1 MLINAFKIKFKASLL
16 LLIFLPLLCL
26 LPQRALSQQINPE
39 VIINGNPLPAS
50 AILGSTGTDMA
61 VKATP
66 FFTCA
71 GGVVKVSG
79 SSLQCTWMG
88 VSLELTAGAG
98 ECTYNGQKVALQT
111 PSGMYENDLV
121 VQLKEFSYIIGA
133 TVEEQNNK
141 IIVWKQTNASAAN
154 TPVTTSPIPMGGSPK
169 MGLLNTFAGGSMPGV
184 MPGVMPGSAADSIPI
199 NSAPFDPTIP
209 VSDPYA
215 PAVNNRAFPEA
226 GMGGLSSKSPET
238 SSPYDRPTVSIAS
251 MGDNS
256 YTVETPRNPEQIA
269 NFRSNYVNANQLESL
284 YSLPGGAPYPNAPQ
298 PQMPA
303 DGVSYSQPADTYMYH
318 GSPAAKNKS
327 ANHKPEPAKP
337 VITQMDVIRRMSFHI
352 TAYEVKLKI
361 RNDGELPFTKPFMV
375 KLSAK
380 ETRADDQSWDL
391 IEDYLVEPL
400 QPGQEVEISKTA
412 DGHQFKC
419 LLATSIVFRAV
430 VLEEAPL
437 VKDKYME
444 RNWQSRKSKQHE
456 KEEIKTYTPQ
466 VRETCRKEREIT
478 Y

>member
-1 MLINAFKIKFKASLL
+1 MLINTLKTNGRASAL
-16 LLIFLPLLCL
+16 LLILLTLLCL
-26 LPQRALSQQINPE
+26 LPRQARSQQINPE
-39 VIINGNPLPAS
+39 IIVNGNPLPAS
-50 AILGSTGTDMA
+50 AVLGSTGTDMA

-71 GGVVKVSG
+71 GGVVKVTG
-79 SSLQCTWMG
+79 NSLQCSWMG
-88 VSLELTAGAG
+88 TTLDLTAGAY
-98 ECTYNGQKVALQT
+98 ECTYNGQKINLQT

-121 VQLKEFSYIIGA
+121 VQLKEFSFIIGA

-141 IIVWKQTNASAAN
+141 IIVWKQTNSTMAN
-154 TPVTTSPIPMGGSPK
+154 TPVTTAPIPMGSLGGSPK
-169 MGLLNTFAGGSMPGV
+169 MGLLSTFAGGGMPGNV
-184 MPGVMPGSAADSIPI
+184 SGSIPM
-199 NSAPFDPTIP
+199 SPAPFDPTTP
-209 VSDPYA
+209 VSAPYA

-226 GMGGLSSKSPET
+226 GMGGLSTKSPET
-238 SSPYDRPTVSIAS
+238 SSPYDRPTVSIAT

-303 DGVSYSQPADTYMYH
+303 DSVSYSQPADTYMYH

-380 ETRADDQSWDL
+380 ETRADDESWDL

-419 LLATSIVFRAV
+419 LLSTSIVFRAV

-437 VKDKYME
+437 VKDKYTE
-444 RNWQSRKSKQHE
+444 RNWQSRKSKQKE
-456 KEEIKTYTPQ
+456 KEKIKTYTPQ